1 MKLTRVLLQ
10 LSISSISS
18 ISSTSIRKMSTSNVP
33 MSTLIKL
40 DNNISISGIIEN
52 EEGLDYVASNY
63 KSLIYLNPDIDGD
76 VGYFAGFDLVKEK
89 INTASKIVIDV
100 NKAPFTPYNSVTAY
114 SLYKE
119 LEEKIDNSEKP
130 ILIICKSNRRA
141 GAVYAVY
148 KSIKENKSLEQLI
161 NEQNVFTFQ
170 TTVLNTWVVNVHK
183 IGSRK
188 PIIRRQFYE
197 SVSSTYSY
205 LLVDSETKEG
215 ILIDPV
221 IETVDRDAQIIKDL
235 GVNLKYLLN
244 THVHADHITGS
255 GKLKSIFPSS
265 LSIIA
270 EKSGAVADIKVNDG
284 DTIEF
289 GNRFVTV
296 LATPGHTE
304 GCLSFVLD
312 DLSSVFTGD
321 ALLVRGCGRTDFQGG
336 SANNLYDSVHQK
348 IFTLPSNCIVLPAH
362 DYKGHTQSTVG
373 EEKIFNPR
381 LSKTKEEFIKI
392 MDNLNLPR
400 PAKIDEAVPANLK
413 CGIF

>member
-1 MKLTRVLLQ
+1 
-10 LSISSISS
+10 
-18 ISSTSIRKMSTSNVP
+18 MSTSNIP
-33 MSTLIKL
+33 STLIKL

-52 EEGLDYVASNY
+52 EEALDYVASNY
-63 KSLIYLNPDIDGD
+63 KSVIYLTPDTDGD
-76 VGYFAGFDLVKEK
+76 VGYFAGFGAVKEK
-89 INTASKIVIDV
+89 INAAYKIVIDV
-100 NKAPFTPYNSVTAY
+100 NKVPFTPYNSVTAY

-119 LEEKIDNSEKP
+119 LEEKIDNCVKP
-130 ILIICKSNRRA
+130 LLISCKSNRRA

-148 KSIKENKSLEQLI
+148 KGIKENKSLEQLI
-161 NEQNVFTFQ
+161 NEQNVFTFP
-170 TTVLNTWVVNVHK
+170 TTASLNNWVVNMHK

-188 PIIRRQFYE
+188 PIIRRQFFE
-197 SVSSTYSY
+197 SASSTYSY

-235 GVNLKYLLN
+235 GVNLRYLLN

-265 LSIIA
+265 LSVIA

-289 GNRFVTV
+289 GNRFLTV
-296 LATPGHTE
+296 LSTPGHTE

-336 SANNLYDSVHQK
+336 SASNLYDSVHEK
-348 IFTLPSNCIVLPAH
+348 IFTLPSGTIVFPAH

-373 EEKIFNPR
+373 EEKQFNPR
-381 LSKTKEEFIKI
+381 LTKTKDEFIEI
-392 MDNLNLPR
+392 MNNLNLPR
-400 PAKIDEAVPANLK
+400 PKLIDEAVPANLK

>member
-1 MKLTRVLLQ
+1 
-10 LSISSISS
+10 
-18 ISSTSIRKMSTSNVP
+18 
-33 MSTLIKL
+33 
-40 DNNISISGIIEN
+40 
-52 EEGLDYVASNY
+52 
-63 KSLIYLNPDIDGD
+63 LNPDVDGD
-76 VGYFAGFDLVKEK
+76 VGYSGGGFAAVKEK
-89 INTASKIVIDV
+89 INDSYKIVIDV
-100 NKAPFTPYNSVTAY
+100 NKAPITPYNSVTAY

-119 LEEKIDNSEKP
+119 LEEKIDNSVKP
-130 ILIICKSNRRA
+130 LLILCKSNRRA
-141 GAVYAVY
+141 GGVYAAY
-148 KSIKENKSLEQLI
+148 KGIKENKSLEELI
-161 NEQNVFTFQ
+161 NQQTVFTFP
-170 TTVLNTWVVNVHK
+170 TTASLNNWVVNIHK
-183 IGSRK
+183 IGSRI
-188 PIIRRQFYE
+188 PIIRRQFFE

-205 LLVDSETKEG
+205 LLVDSDEG

-255 GKLKSIFPSS
+255 GKLKSIFSTS

-270 EKSGAVADIKVNDG
+270 EKSGAVADIKVHDG

-336 SANNLYDSVHQK
+336 SASNLYDSVHQK
-348 IFTLPSNCIVLPAH
+348 LFSLPSNCIVFPAH
-362 DYKGHTQSTVG
+362 DYKGHTQSTVF
-373 EEKIFNPR
+373 EEKNFNPR
-381 LSKTKEEFIKI
+381 LTKTKEEFIKI

>member
-1 MKLTRVLLQ
+1 
-10 LSISSISS
+10 
-18 ISSTSIRKMSTSNVP
+18 MSTSNVP
-33 MSTLIKL
+33 STLIKL
-40 DNNISISGIIEN
+40 DNDISISGVIEN
-52 EEGLDYVASNY
+52 EETLNYIASNY
-63 KSLIYLNPDIDGD
+63 KSVIYLNPDVDGD
-76 VGYFAGFDLVKEK
+76 VGYSGGGFAAVKEK
-89 INTASKIVIDV
+89 INDSYKIVIDV
-100 NKAPFTPYNSVTAY
+100 NKAPITPYNSVTAY

-119 LEEKIDNSEKP
+119 LEEKIDNSVKP
-130 ILIICKSNRRA
+130 LLILCKSNRRA
-141 GAVYAVY
+141 GGVYAAY
-148 KSIKENKSLEQLI
+148 KGIKENKSLEELI
-161 NEQNVFTFQ
+161 NQQTVFTFP
-170 TTVLNTWVVNVHK
+170 TTASLNNWVVNIHK
-183 IGSRK
+183 IGSRI
-188 PIIRRQFYE
+188 PIIRRQFFE

-205 LLVDSETKEG
+205 LLVDSETNEG

-255 GKLKSIFPSS
+255 GKLKSIFSTS

-336 SANNLYDSVHQK
+336 SASNLYDSVHQK
-348 IFTLPSNCIVLPAH
+348 LFSLPSNCIVFPAH
-362 DYKGHTQSTVG
+362 DYKGHTQSTVF
-373 EEKIFNPR
+373 EEKNFNPR
-381 LSKTKEEFIKI
+381 LTKTKEEFIKI